1 MAKPKLIP
9 KWQQN
14 LVQWLPLAGTSGL
27 TFFFI
32 SSQKFGA
39 AIISAFCTGA
49 TLLWNAYSKG
59 FMAEAE
65 REAEKLGGKSAQWF
79 FQLIYRLGSLIKEW
93 AIQVWWTIS
102 FNFKGKYYK
111 RLDILCREFETRG
124 ITLDKVLSLQN
135 IFVAVHLSPRNLVQ
149 VSPNLLK
156 KRDGEDLTQD
166 LKDKEIG
173 HYLALMPKNPEFRRL
188 AILGAPGSGKTTLMR
203 YLALIYASRKP
214 RRLHPL
220 APQYL
225 PVLLYL
231 RDIYEEILT
240 KPEITLAELLTEWV
254 QKLQRVDPLKLPEN
268 WFTQQLREGKCLVLL
283 DGLDEVANT
292 AHRQAVSQW
301 VDQQMYNYPD
311 TPFILT
317 SRRLGYEEAK
327 LNSAVQVLEV
337 EPLSSEQIQQF
348 VNNWY
353 QEVERTRRGGKDD
366 LATKEAA
373 SRNTQDLLNQIQQ
386 HKALQ
391 DLASN
396 PLLLT
401 LIATAHQQNQS
412 IPLRRVELYQT
423 ICEVMLGKRQEAKGI
438 RSPLTIREKL
448 SVLQPLA
455 LELMQRQTPQFQLQ
469 EVETLFSEHLAKLP
483 NPPKPL
489 EFLKQL
495 QAVDA
500 LIAKEKEGD
509 YEFAHLSFQE
519 YLAAVEVKKTQQ
531 EQIFLEALQ
540 DSEKL
545 SWWAETMRLYAAQ
558 TDASELVNAILQ
570 QPNLEKLLLAW
581 DFCQEGF
588 VGLEPKKALLTL
600 SNQSLEILDDLDRD
614 YAISKQPFYFKL
626 AYCLQ
631 TGQWKEADRETVEVM
646 RQVMG
651 GFSIEGIRNFPC
663 ADLRVID
670 RLWVKYSNGK
680 FGFSVQKQIWI
691 DVGGKLD
698 YGEDL
703 DAAKEA
709 FIKLSDQVE
718 WRKDGEWRR
727 DLRDLVWDS
736 TLAPQAHLPRVW
748 LWVVVGRG
756 GFGSLFSRIQSCR
769 L

>member
-1 MAKPKLIP
+1 MPKPKSIP
-9 KWQQN
+9 KWQQT
-14 LVQWLPLAGTSGL
+14 LVQWSPLVGTSGL
-27 TFFFI
+27 TFFLA

-39 AIISAFCTGA
+39 AIASAFLTGA
-49 TLLWNAYSKG
+49 TLLWGSYSKS

-65 REAEKLGGKSAQWF
+65 QEAEKLGEKSAQWF
-79 FQLIYRLGSLIKEW
+79 FQLIYRLGNAVKEW
-93 AIQVWWTIS
+93 AIQLWWAVS
-102 FNFKGKYYK
+102 LNFTGKYYK
-111 RLDILCREFETRG
+111 RLDILCREFETNG
-124 ITLDKVLSLQN
+124 ITLDQVLSLQN

-149 VSPNLLK
+149 VSPNLLQN
-156 KRDGEDLTQD
+156 RDGEDLAQD

-173 HYLALMPKNPEFRRL
+173 NYLALMPKNPEFRRL

-203 YLALIYASRKP
+203 YLALMYASRKP

-231 RDIYEEILT
+231 RNIYEEILT
-240 KPEITLAELLTEWV
+240 KPEITLAELLTQWV
-254 QKLQRVDPLKLPEN
+254 QNLQRVDPFKLPKN

-283 DGLDEVANT
+283 DGLDEVANMT
-292 AHRQAVSQW
+292 HRQAVSQW
-301 VDQQMYNYPD
+301 VDQQMSEYPE

-317 SRRLGYEEAK
+317 SRRLGYEEAQLK
-327 LNSAVQVLEV
+327 QAVQVLEV
-337 EPLSSEQIQQF
+337 EPLSAEQIEQF

-353 QEVERTRRGGKDD
+353 REVERTRRMGQDD

-373 SRNTQDLLNQIQQ
+373 SSNAQNLLNQINRD
-386 HKALQ
+386 KALQ

-401 LIATAHQQNQS
+401 LIARVHQQNER
-412 IPLRRVELYQT
+412 IPLKRVELYQS

-455 LELMQRQTPQFQLQ
+455 LELMRRQTRQFQLE
-469 EVETLFSEHLAKLP
+469 EVETLFGEHLAKLP
-483 NPPKPL
+483 NPPQPL

-500 LIAKEKEGD
+500 LIAKEREGD

-519 YLAAVEVKKTQQ
+519 YLAAVEVKETKQ
-531 EQIFLEALQ
+531 EQIFLEALH
-540 DSEKL
+540 DPKKL

-570 QPNLEKLLLAW
+570 EPNLEKLLLAW
-581 DFCQEGF
+581 DFCQQGF
-588 VGLEPKKALLTL
+588 VNPEPKKALLEV
-600 SNQSLEILDDLDRD
+600 SNKPLEILDEIDRD

-626 AYCLQ
+626 AYYLQ
-631 TGQWKEADRETVEVM
+631 TGQWKEADRETLEVM
-646 RQVMG
+646 RRVIDKI
-651 GFSIEGIRNFPC
+651 SIEGIKNFPC

-680 FGFSVQKQIWI
+680 FGFSVQKQIWL
-691 DVGGKLD
+691 DVNGKLD
-698 YGEDL
+698 YGDDE
-703 DAAKEA
+703 DAAQQA
-709 FIKLSDQVE
+709 FLKFSSQVE
-718 WRKDGEWRR
+718 WQKDGKFIP
-727 DLRDLVWDS
+727 DTDLVWEVAIAP
-736 TLAPQAHLPRVW
+736 LAHHPNPFFLTGAPPTYLY
-748 LWVVVGRG
+748 
-756 GFGSLFSRIQSCR
+756 SRIQTCR

>member
-1 MAKPKLIP
+1 MAKPKSIP

-14 LVQWLPLAGTSGL
+14 LVQWSPLVGTSGL
-27 TFFFI
+27 TFFLA

-39 AIISAFCTGA
+39 AIASAFLTGA
-49 TLLWNAYSKG
+49 TLLWGSYSKSL
-59 FMAEAE
+59 MAEAE
-65 REAEKLGGKSAQWF
+65 QEAEKLGKKSAQWF
-79 FQLIYRLGSLIKEW
+79 FQLIYRLGNIVKEW
-93 AIQVWWTIS
+93 AIQLWWAIS
-102 FNFKGKYYK
+102 FNFTGKYYK

-166 LKDKEIG
+166 FKDKEIG
-173 HYLALMPKNPEFRRL
+173 HYLALMPKYPEFRRL

-203 YLALIYASRKP
+203 YLALMYASRNP
-214 RRLHPL
+214 RPLHPK

-240 KPEITLAELLTEWV
+240 KPEISLAELLTQWV
-254 QKLQRVDPLKLPEN
+254 QNLQRVDPLKLPKN
-268 WFTQQLREGKCLVLL
+268 WFTQQLRKGKCLVLL
-283 DGLDEVANT
+283 DGLDEVANMT
-292 AHRQAVSQW
+292 HRQAVSQW
-301 VDQQMYNYPD
+301 VDQQMSDYPE

-317 SRRLGYEEAK
+317 SRRLGYEEAQLK
-327 LNSAVQVLEV
+327 QAVQVLEV
-337 EPLSSEQIQQF
+337 EPLSSEEIEKF

-353 QEVERTRRGGKDD
+353 QEVERTRRMGEDD

-373 SRNTQDLLNQIQQ
+373 SRNAQDLLKQINQHQ
-386 HKALQ
+386 ALQ

-401 LIATAHQQNQS
+401 LIARVHQQNQS
-412 IPLRRVELYQT
+412 IPLKRVELYQS

-438 RSPLTIREKL
+438 QSPLTIREKF

-455 LELMQRQTPQFQLQ
+455 LELMGRQTRQFQLE
-469 EVETLFSEHLAKLP
+469 EVETLFGEHLGKLP
-483 NPPKPL
+483 NPPQPL

-500 LIAKEKEGD
+500 LIAKEREGD

-519 YLAAVEVKKTQQ
+519 YLAAVEVKETKQ
-531 EQIFLEALQ
+531 EKIFREAL
-540 DSEKL
+540 DNPKKL

-570 QPNLEKLLLAW
+570 EPNLEKLLLAW

-588 VGLEPKKALLTL
+588 VNPEAKKAFLTV
-600 SNQSLEILDDLDRD
+600 SNQPLEILDETDRD

-626 AYCLQ
+626 AYYLQ
-631 TGQWKEADRETVEVM
+631 TGQWKEADEETFEVM
-646 RQVMG
+646 YRVMG
-651 GFSIEGIRNFPC
+651 GFSIWGLKNFPC

-670 RLWVKYSNGK
+670 RLWVKYSKGK

-698 YGEDL
+698 YGEDY
-703 DAAKEA
+703 DAAKKA
-709 FIKLSDQVE
+709 YYKLSDQVE
-718 WRKDGEWRR
+718 WRKDGKWIGSE
-727 DLRDLVWDS
+727 DLVMES
-736 TLAPQAHLPRVW
+736 TKAPQAHLPW
-748 LWVVVGRG
+748 AHLLWRIYGDSV
-756 GFGSLFSRIQSCR
+756 LFSLLSHPD